1 MKVTIGGESLSA
13 VYDRAHRLR
22 PEEYIYIQELTMN
35 ITELFRPG
43 MTNEAAFEVKEE
55 HSALQLGSGS
65 LRVLATPMM
74 IRFMELISHE
84 LIAQNLPGAYS
95 SVGVHVDVRH
105 LAPTPINKIVR
116 FRCEIL
122 EVKEPGIKF
131 SVNAWDEVEKIG
143 EGQHK
148 RVIIEVDRFFSR
160 VEAKMNL
167 S

>member
-1 MKVTIGGESLSA
+1 MKGTIGGESLSTA
-13 VYDRAHRLR
+13 QPGASIAPGKHNF
-22 PEEYIYIQELTMN
+22 IQELTMD
-35 ITELFRPG
+35 IAELFKPG

-74 IRFMELISHE
+74 IRFMELLSHKLLAE
-84 LIAQNLPGAYS
+84 NLPAGYS

-105 LAPTPINKIVR
+105 LAPTPINKSVR
-116 FRCEIL
+116 VRCEIL
-122 EVKEPGIKF
+122 EVKGRRIKF
-131 SVNAWDEVEKIG
+131 SVTAWDEIEKIG

-160 VEAKMNL
+160 VEAKMN
-167 S
+167 